1 MKFRSVPLKRLL
13 GFILI
18 GFMGAGILARAAIGQ
33 SKDQLMMVVND
44 LPFDRVWQATV
55 SALGPLTISRED
67 KGQGLVVVE
76 SEWAAQG
83 LDRLAYDRVRERVT
97 VRLER
102 FDPLTTKVSVVVDVQ
117 KRKKDGDWVQEAP
130 SRDAEHTILT
140 VISERLRG
148 RR

>member
-1 MKFRSVPLKRLL
+1 MKFRGVSLKRLV

-18 GFMGAGILARAAIGQ
+18 GFMGAGIVASAAIGQ
-33 SKDQLMMVVND
+33 PKDQLMMVVND

-55 SALGPLTISRED
+55 SAMAPLPISRED
-67 KGQGLVVVE
+67 KGQGVVIVE

-83 LDRLAYDRVRERVT
+83 LDRLAYDRVRETVT
-97 VRLER
+97 VRLDR

-117 KRKKDGDWVQEAP
+117 KRKRDGEWVREAP
-130 SRDAEHTILT
+130 PRGAEQTLLT

-148 RR
+148 QR

>member
-1 MKFRSVPLKRLL
+1 MRFRSVPLKRLL

-18 GFMGAGILARAAIGQ
+18 GFMGTGILARAAIGQ
-33 SKDQLMMVVND
+33 PKDQLMMVVND

-55 SALGPLTISRED
+55 SVLGPLTISRED
-67 KGQGLVVVE
+67 KGQGLVMVE

-130 SRDAEHTILT
+130 SRGAEQTILT